1 MVLQFTNSEPN
12 SSVFYTEQLNR
23 LRILGTKLLP
33 LGKGRNRHGT
43 GDLEWT
49 LRSGVGT
56 GSVTVKS
63 RRFMYIVCADMC
75 IDTVWIDC
83 IGLWIVSIYIYGP
96 TPTCTHVYVHMYT
109 SVTREIQIVCV
120 CVWLRIISPQ
130 LCPLRVPR
138 SNRHSQ
144 HPISVAQDD
153 PGASLCW
160 RGALREWWGRGGDVS
175 EGWRPLARYGTM
187 WT

>member
-120 CVWLRIISPQ
+120 CDCVLYPPSSVHCEC
-130 LCPLRVPR
+130 LEATGTASTR
-138 SNRHSQ
+138 SRWHKMIPEHPCAEGEHS
-144 HPISVAQDD
+144 
-153 PGASLCW
+153 
-160 RGALREWWGRGGDVS
+160 ENGGVVVVTCQKGD
-175 EGWRPLARYGTM
+175 AH
-187 WT
+187 

>member
-33 LGKGRNRHGT
+33 LGKGLNRHGT

-83 IGLWIVSIYIYGP
+83 IGLWIVSIYIYMDLHP
-96 TPTCTHVYVHMYT
+96 HAHMCMCTCILQWRGRY
-109 SVTREIQIVCV
+109 RLCVCV
-120 CVWLRIISPQ
+120 CDCVLYPPSSVHCEC
-130 LCPLRVPR
+130 LEATGTASTR
-138 SNRHSQ
+138 SRWHKMIPEHPCAEGEHS
-144 HPISVAQDD
+144 
-153 PGASLCW
+153 
-160 RGALREWWGRGGDVS
+160 ENGGVVVVTCQKGD
-175 EGWRPLARYGTM
+175 AH
-187 WT
+187 